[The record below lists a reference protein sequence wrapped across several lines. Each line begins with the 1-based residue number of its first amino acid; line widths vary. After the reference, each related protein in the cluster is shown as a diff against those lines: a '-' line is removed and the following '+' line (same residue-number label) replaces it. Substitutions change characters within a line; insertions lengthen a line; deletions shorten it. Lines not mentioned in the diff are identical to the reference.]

1 MSTRYRSSLLIFLI
15 FGLTLNFIPVQGLPD
30 ETTLY
35 PTNDSYVSSVD
46 PGLSYG
52 ELEELYASNRTL
64 FGGVIRNSYLLFNLS
79 SLPSEDIIIS
89 AKVNLYVV
97 YIGSQIE
104 VKAHYCADTDWHE
117 SNITYN
123 NAPQFEKDPLS
134 TVTINQKGE
143 SIFFNVTSAVLD
155 SWDDNKLVSFVITSE
170 ERNNSADYVQFRS
183 KEHEEFLFDT
193 RPKLIIEHQSE
204 TPTTPFAVT
213 LNTSPTFTGTIAFNG
228 NSYSHG
234 LTITEQSGTY
244 DITANPANNYTFS
257 KWETEGNITV
267 LNSNSAST
275 KCTVSG
281 NGTLRMVQTEI
292 PPISQ
297 SAHINFETEPTNAG
311 EIGLDDSS
319 YRSGSKIVR
328 STGSYTISANPD
340 SGYNFSRW
348 ETSGSIMISNTN
360 SISTTC
366 NINGNG
372 TIKMVLISSTP
383 TPPPPSVC
391 LIITAL
397 QGSALNPEIDYMRHV
412 RDDMIGSNEI
422 GEKIVLGWNTFY
434 YSWSPELARL
444 IAGSIHMK
452 TIFRILLIPL
462 ITIIHSTSIIYSV
475 IVSYNNGLASLF
487 SFVFASVLTSIVY
500 LVLPLVIGCVI
511 VRKIYSNRHQ

>member
-1 MSTRYRSSLLIFLI
+1 M
-15 FGLTLNFIPVQGLPD
+15 PVLGLPD

-35 PTNDSYVSSVD
+35 PTSDSYVSSVD
-46 PGLSYG
+46 PNDSYG

-104 VKAHYCADTDWHE
+104 VNAHYCADTDWYE

-134 TVTINQKGE
+134 TVTINQIGE

-155 SWDDNKLVSFVITSE
+155 SWDNNKLVSFVITSE
-170 ERNNSADYVQFRS
+170 ERTNSADYVQFRS

-204 TPTTPFAVT
+204 TSTTPFEVT
-213 LNTSPTFTGTIAFNG
+213 LNTSPTFTGTITFNG

-234 LTITEQSGTY
+234 STITEQSGKY

-267 LNSNSAST
+267 LDSNLAST
-275 KCTVSG
+275 KCTISG
-281 NGTLRMVQTEI
+281 NGTLRMVQTKT
-292 PPISQ
+292 PPPSQ
-297 SAHINFETEPTNAG
+297 SAHINFETEPANAG
-311 EIGLDDSS
+311 EIGFDGSN
-319 YRSGSKIVR
+319 YRSGSKTVR
-328 STGSYTISANPD
+328 STGSYTISAYPD

-383 TPPPPSVC
+383 TPPQPSVC

-397 QGSALNPEIDYMRHV
+397 HGSALNSEIDYMRHV
-412 RDDMIGSNEI
+412 RDDMIGSNVI
-422 GEKIVLGWNTFY
+422 GEKIVLTWNNFY
-434 YSWSPELARL
+434 YLWSPQLARWIANSMYLKTILRVLLMPL
-444 IAGSIHMK
+444 IA
-452 TIFRILLIPL
+452 
-462 ITIIHSTSIIYSV
+462 IIHSTSTIYVV
-475 IVSYNNGLASLF
+475 IASFNNSLASVL

-500 LVLPLVIGCVI
+500 IVLPIMMGLII
-511 VRKIYSNRHQ
+511 VRRIYSKRHQ